1 MNKFKNGLKKIL
13 SYIAARRLLRYSI
26 IVVVVII
33 LLPTGV
39 ILTNKY
45 FNNKVNNI
53 EDTKEE
59 SLNINDSDKIKDNSI
74 TKGIIETDVVADK
87 TYSKHTLS
95 DGFST
100 LSEDDYNS
108 SSNTD
113 KNNITNSTSNNIS
126 QSIDKSSLTG
136 IDLEILE
143 GYEFNP
149 KKDLKLQATDKD
161 GRNISDSIIIE
172 KNNVNT
178 TIPGS
183 YIVKA
188 SVKLSNGQYKE
199 REFNVIVKETT
210 LEVSLKSFKSIKVNI
225 KKGEKIGATRVIPLI
240 IDEKKILEAEKII
253 KEKIISVE
261 EIKPKK
267 AVLITTGNEVYKGR
281 IKDAFLP
288 VMKEKLEYYGSEI
301 VKQIIL
307 PDNKEMITENILK
320 AIEEDKVDMIIC
332 TGGMSVDPDD
342 VTPSAIKDCNGEIVT
357 YGAPVLPGAMFL
369 LAYYKNIPILG
380 VPSCA
385 MYSKR
390 TIFDLVLPRILADEK
405 LSFEDIARFGNGGMC
420 LNCEICSFPHCSFG
434 K

>member
-1 MNKFKNGLKKIL
+1 MKQIKIEDSVGCIL
-13 SYIAARRLLRYSI
+13 SHDVTKIVPGEFKGRLFKKGHVIKEEDIEKLLDIGKEHIYVWEPKEGQLHENDAAKRIKDLVLGKGCYISEEIKEGKIDFFANAQGIVKINKELLLKLNLLGEI
-26 IVVVVII
+26 IVSTIH
-33 LLPTGV
+33 
-39 ILTNKY
+39 
-45 FNNKVNNI
+45 NNTPV
-53 EDTKEE
+53 
-59 SLNINDSDKIKDNSI
+59 
-74 TKGIIETDVVADK
+74 
-87 TYSKHTLS
+87 
-95 DGFST
+95 
-100 LSEDDYNS
+100 
-108 SSNTD
+108 
-113 KNNITNSTSNNIS
+113 
-126 QSIDKSSLTG
+126 
-136 IDLEILE
+136 
-143 GYEFNP
+143 
-149 KKDLKLQATDKD
+149 
-161 GRNISDSIIIE
+161 
-172 KNNVNT
+172 
-178 TIPGS
+178 
-183 YIVKA
+183 
-188 SVKLSNGQYKE
+188 
-199 REFNVIVKETT
+199 
-210 LEVSLKSFKSIKVNI
+210 

-240 IDEKKILEAEKII
+240 IDEKKIIEAENII
-253 KEKIISVE
+253 NEKIISVE

-301 VKQIIL
+301 IKQVIL

-320 AIEEDKVDMIIC
+320 AIEEDKVDMVIC

-390 TIFDLVLPRILADEK
+390 TIFDLVLPRVLIDEK
-405 LSFEDIARFGNGGMC
+405 LSFEDIAKYGNGGMC

>member
-1 MNKFKNGLKKIL
+1 MKQIRIEDSVGCIL
-13 SYIAARRLLRYSI
+13 SHDVTKIVPGEFKGRLFKKGHVIREEDIPKLLDIGKEHIYVWEPKKGQLHENDAAIRVKDLVLGQGCYISEEIKEGKIDFFANTQGVLKINKDLLLKLNLLGEI
-26 IVVVVII
+26 IVSTIH
-33 LLPTGV
+33 
-39 ILTNKY
+39 
-45 FNNKVNNI
+45 NNTPV
-53 EDTKEE
+53 
-59 SLNINDSDKIKDNSI
+59 
-74 TKGIIETDVVADK
+74 
-87 TYSKHTLS
+87 
-95 DGFST
+95 
-100 LSEDDYNS
+100 
-108 SSNTD
+108 
-113 KNNITNSTSNNIS
+113 
-126 QSIDKSSLTG
+126 
-136 IDLEILE
+136 
-143 GYEFNP
+143 
-149 KKDLKLQATDKD
+149 
-161 GRNISDSIIIE
+161 
-172 KNNVNT
+172 
-178 TIPGS
+178 
-183 YIVKA
+183 
-188 SVKLSNGQYKE
+188 
-199 REFNVIVKETT
+199 
-210 LEVSLKSFKSIKVNI
+210 

-261 EIKPKK
+261 EIKTKK

>member
-1 MNKFKNGLKKIL
+1 MMKMIKVQDAVGSVLSHDVTQIIPGEFKGRAFKKGHIIKEEDIEKLLSIGKDHVYVWEPEEGQLHENDAAIRLSNLVVGDGVATSEEIKEGKIDFFANTQGIVKINKDLLLKL
-13 SYIAARRLLRYSI
+13 NLLGEI
-26 IVVVVII
+26 IVSTIH
-33 LLPTGV
+33 
-39 ILTNKY
+39 
-45 FNNKVNNI
+45 NNTPV
-53 EDTKEE
+53 
-59 SLNINDSDKIKDNSI
+59 
-74 TKGIIETDVVADK
+74 
-87 TYSKHTLS
+87 
-95 DGFST
+95 
-100 LSEDDYNS
+100 
-108 SSNTD
+108 
-113 KNNITNSTSNNIS
+113 
-126 QSIDKSSLTG
+126 
-136 IDLEILE
+136 
-143 GYEFNP
+143 
-149 KKDLKLQATDKD
+149 
-161 GRNISDSIIIE
+161 
-172 KNNVNT
+172 
-178 TIPGS
+178 
-183 YIVKA
+183 
-188 SVKLSNGQYKE
+188 
-199 REFNVIVKETT
+199 
-210 LEVSLKSFKSIKVNI
+210 

-301 VKQIIL
+301 VKQVIL

>member
-1 MNKFKNGLKKIL
+1 MKKIRIEDSVGCIL
-13 SYIAARRLLRYSI
+13 SHDVTKIVPGEFKGRLFKKGHVIREEDIPKLLDIGKEHIYVWEPKKGQLHENDAAIRVKDLVLGQGCYISEEIKEGKIDFFANTQGIVKINKDLLLKLNLLGEI
-26 IVVVVII
+26 IVSTIH
-33 LLPTGV
+33 
-39 ILTNKY
+39 
-45 FNNKVNNI
+45 NNTPV
-53 EDTKEE
+53 
-59 SLNINDSDKIKDNSI
+59 
-74 TKGIIETDVVADK
+74 
-87 TYSKHTLS
+87 
-95 DGFST
+95 
-100 LSEDDYNS
+100 
-108 SSNTD
+108 
-113 KNNITNSTSNNIS
+113 
-126 QSIDKSSLTG
+126 
-136 IDLEILE
+136 
-143 GYEFNP
+143 
-149 KKDLKLQATDKD
+149 
-161 GRNISDSIIIE
+161 
-172 KNNVNT
+172 
-178 TIPGS
+178 
-183 YIVKA
+183 
-188 SVKLSNGQYKE
+188 
-199 REFNVIVKETT
+199 
-210 LEVSLKSFKSIKVNI
+210 

-301 VKQIIL
+301 VKQVIL

>member
-1 MNKFKNGLKKIL
+1 MCI
-13 SYIAARRLLRYSI
+13 RDR
-26 IVVVVII
+26 V
-33 LLPTGV
+33 
-39 ILTNKY
+39 
-45 FNNKVNNI
+45 
-53 EDTKEE
+53 
-59 SLNINDSDKIKDNSI
+59 
-74 TKGIIETDVVADK
+74 
-87 TYSKHTLS
+87 
-95 DGFST
+95 
-100 LSEDDYNS
+100 
-108 SSNTD
+108 
-113 KNNITNSTSNNIS
+113 
-126 QSIDKSSLTG
+126 
-136 IDLEILE
+136 
-143 GYEFNP
+143 
-149 KKDLKLQATDKD
+149 
-161 GRNISDSIIIE
+161 
-172 KNNVNT
+172 
-178 TIPGS
+178 
-183 YIVKA
+183 
-188 SVKLSNGQYKE
+188 
-199 REFNVIVKETT
+199 
-210 LEVSLKSFKSIKVNI
+210 

-288 VMKEKLEYYGSEI
+288 VMKEKLEHYGSEI

-320 AIEEDKVDMIIC
+320 VIEEDKVDMIIC

>member
-1 MNKFKNGLKKIL
+1 MKQIRIEDSVGCIL
-13 SYIAARRLLRYSI
+13 SHDVTKIVPGEFKGRLFKKGHVIREEDIPKLLDIGKEHIYVWEPKKGQLHENDAAIRVKDLVLGQGCYISEEIKEGKIDFFANTQGIVKINKDLLLKLNLLGEI
-26 IVVVVII
+26 IVSTIH
-33 LLPTGV
+33 
-39 ILTNKY
+39 
-45 FNNKVNNI
+45 NNTPV
-53 EDTKEE
+53 
-59 SLNINDSDKIKDNSI
+59 
-74 TKGIIETDVVADK
+74 
-87 TYSKHTLS
+87 
-95 DGFST
+95 
-100 LSEDDYNS
+100 
-108 SSNTD
+108 
-113 KNNITNSTSNNIS
+113 
-126 QSIDKSSLTG
+126 
-136 IDLEILE
+136 
-143 GYEFNP
+143 
-149 KKDLKLQATDKD
+149 
-161 GRNISDSIIIE
+161 
-172 KNNVNT
+172 
-178 TIPGS
+178 
-183 YIVKA
+183 
-188 SVKLSNGQYKE
+188 
-199 REFNVIVKETT
+199 
-210 LEVSLKSFKSIKVNI
+210 

-307 PDNKEMITENILK
+307 PDNKEMITENTLK

>member
-1 MNKFKNGLKKIL
+1 MKQIRIEDSVGCIL
-13 SYIAARRLLRYSI
+13 SHDVTKIVPGEFKGRLFKKGHVIREEDIPKLLDIGKEHIYVWKPKKGQLHENDAAIRVKDLVLGQGCYISEEIKEGKIDFFANTQGIVKINKDLLLKLNLLGEI
-26 IVVVVII
+26 IVSTIH
-33 LLPTGV
+33 
-39 ILTNKY
+39 
-45 FNNKVNNI
+45 NNTPV
-53 EDTKEE
+53 
-59 SLNINDSDKIKDNSI
+59 
-74 TKGIIETDVVADK
+74 
-87 TYSKHTLS
+87 
-95 DGFST
+95 
-100 LSEDDYNS
+100 
-108 SSNTD
+108 
-113 KNNITNSTSNNIS
+113 
-126 QSIDKSSLTG
+126 
-136 IDLEILE
+136 
-143 GYEFNP
+143 
-149 KKDLKLQATDKD
+149 
-161 GRNISDSIIIE
+161 
-172 KNNVNT
+172 
-178 TIPGS
+178 
-183 YIVKA
+183 
-188 SVKLSNGQYKE
+188 
-199 REFNVIVKETT
+199 
-210 LEVSLKSFKSIKVNI
+210 

-301 VKQIIL
+301 VKQVIL

>member
-1 MNKFKNGLKKIL
+1 MKQIRIEDSVGCIL
-13 SYIAARRLLRYSI
+13 SHDVTKIVPGEFKGRLFKKGHVIREEDIPKLLDIGKEHIYVWEPKKGQLHENDAAIRVKDLVLGQGCYISEEIKEGKIDFFANTQGVLKINKDLLLKLNLLGEI
-26 IVVVVII
+26 IVSTIH
-33 LLPTGV
+33 
-39 ILTNKY
+39 
-45 FNNKVNNI
+45 NNTPV
-53 EDTKEE
+53 
-59 SLNINDSDKIKDNSI
+59 
-74 TKGIIETDVVADK
+74 
-87 TYSKHTLS
+87 
-95 DGFST
+95 
-100 LSEDDYNS
+100 
-108 SSNTD
+108 
-113 KNNITNSTSNNIS
+113 
-126 QSIDKSSLTG
+126 
-136 IDLEILE
+136 
-143 GYEFNP
+143 
-149 KKDLKLQATDKD
+149 
-161 GRNISDSIIIE
+161 
-172 KNNVNT
+172 
-178 TIPGS
+178 
-183 YIVKA
+183 
-188 SVKLSNGQYKE
+188 
-199 REFNVIVKETT
+199 
-210 LEVSLKSFKSIKVNI
+210 

-357 YGAPVLPGAMFL
+357 YGAPVVPGAMFL

>member
-1 MNKFKNGLKKIL
+1 MKQIRIEDSVGCIL
-13 SYIAARRLLRYSI
+13 SHDVTKIVPGEFKGRLFKKGHVIREEDIPKLLDIGKEHIYVWEPKKGQLHENDAAIRVKDLVLGQGCYISEEIKEGKIDFFANTQGIVKINKDLLLKLNLLGEI
-26 IVVVVII
+26 IVSTIH
-33 LLPTGV
+33 
-39 ILTNKY
+39 
-45 FNNKVNNI
+45 NNTPV
-53 EDTKEE
+53 
-59 SLNINDSDKIKDNSI
+59 
-74 TKGIIETDVVADK
+74 
-87 TYSKHTLS
+87 
-95 DGFST
+95 
-100 LSEDDYNS
+100 
-108 SSNTD
+108 
-113 KNNITNSTSNNIS
+113 
-126 QSIDKSSLTG
+126 
-136 IDLEILE
+136 
-143 GYEFNP
+143 
-149 KKDLKLQATDKD
+149 
-161 GRNISDSIIIE
+161 
-172 KNNVNT
+172 
-178 TIPGS
+178 
-183 YIVKA
+183 
-188 SVKLSNGQYKE
+188 
-199 REFNVIVKETT
+199 
-210 LEVSLKSFKSIKVNI
+210 

-240 IDEKKILEAEKII
+240 IDEKKILEAEKIV

>member
-1 MNKFKNGLKKIL
+1 MKQIRIEDSVGCIL
-13 SYIAARRLLRYSI
+13 SHDVTKIVPGEFKGRLFKKGHVIREEDIPKLLDIGKEHIYVWEPKKGQLHENDAAIRVKDLVLGQGCYISEEIKEGKIDFFANTQGIVKINKDLLLKLNLLGEI
-26 IVVVVII
+26 IVSTIH
-33 LLPTGV
+33 
-39 ILTNKY
+39 
-45 FNNKVNNI
+45 NNTPV
-53 EDTKEE
+53 
-59 SLNINDSDKIKDNSI
+59 
-74 TKGIIETDVVADK
+74 
-87 TYSKHTLS
+87 
-95 DGFST
+95 
-100 LSEDDYNS
+100 
-108 SSNTD
+108 
-113 KNNITNSTSNNIS
+113 
-126 QSIDKSSLTG
+126 
-136 IDLEILE
+136 
-143 GYEFNP
+143 
-149 KKDLKLQATDKD
+149 
-161 GRNISDSIIIE
+161 
-172 KNNVNT
+172 
-178 TIPGS
+178 
-183 YIVKA
+183 
-188 SVKLSNGQYKE
+188 
-199 REFNVIVKETT
+199 
-210 LEVSLKSFKSIKVNI
+210 

-240 IDEKKILEAEKII
+240 RDEKKILEAEKII

-301 VKQIIL
+301 VKQVIL

>member
-1 MNKFKNGLKKIL
+1 MKQIRIEDSVGCIL
-13 SYIAARRLLRYSI
+13 SHDVTKIVPGEFKGRLFKKGHVIREEDIPKLLDIGKEHIYVWEPKKGQLHENDAAIRVKDLVLGQGCYISEEIKEGKIDFFANTQGIVKINKDLLLKLNLLGEI
-26 IVVVVII
+26 IVSTIH
-33 LLPTGV
+33 
-39 ILTNKY
+39 
-45 FNNKVNNI
+45 NNTPV
-53 EDTKEE
+53 
-59 SLNINDSDKIKDNSI
+59 
-74 TKGIIETDVVADK
+74 
-87 TYSKHTLS
+87 
-95 DGFST
+95 
-100 LSEDDYNS
+100 
-108 SSNTD
+108 
-113 KNNITNSTSNNIS
+113 
-126 QSIDKSSLTG
+126 
-136 IDLEILE
+136 
-143 GYEFNP
+143 
-149 KKDLKLQATDKD
+149 
-161 GRNISDSIIIE
+161 
-172 KNNVNT
+172 
-178 TIPGS
+178 
-183 YIVKA
+183 
-188 SVKLSNGQYKE
+188 
-199 REFNVIVKETT
+199 
-210 LEVSLKSFKSIKVNI
+210 

-267 AVLITTGNEVYKGR
+267 AVIITTGNEVYKGR

-390 TIFDLVLPRILADEK
+390 TIFDFVLPRILADEK

>member
-1 MNKFKNGLKKIL
+1 MKQIRIEDSVGCIL
-13 SYIAARRLLRYSI
+13 SHDVTKIVPGEFKGRLFKKGHVIREEDIPKLLDIGKEHIYVWGPKKGQLHENDAAIRVKDLVLGQGCYISEEIKEGKIDFFANTQGIVKINKDLLLKLNLLGEI
-26 IVVVVII
+26 IVSTIH
-33 LLPTGV
+33 
-39 ILTNKY
+39 
-45 FNNKVNNI
+45 NNTPV
-53 EDTKEE
+53 
-59 SLNINDSDKIKDNSI
+59 
-74 TKGIIETDVVADK
+74 
-87 TYSKHTLS
+87 
-95 DGFST
+95 
-100 LSEDDYNS
+100 
-108 SSNTD
+108 
-113 KNNITNSTSNNIS
+113 
-126 QSIDKSSLTG
+126 
-136 IDLEILE
+136 
-143 GYEFNP
+143 
-149 KKDLKLQATDKD
+149 
-161 GRNISDSIIIE
+161 
-172 KNNVNT
+172 
-178 TIPGS
+178 
-183 YIVKA
+183 
-188 SVKLSNGQYKE
+188 
-199 REFNVIVKETT
+199 
-210 LEVSLKSFKSIKVNI
+210 

-301 VKQIIL
+301 VKQVIL

>member
-1 MNKFKNGLKKIL
+1 MKQIRIEDSVGCIL
-13 SYIAARRLLRYSI
+13 SHDVTKIVPGEFKGRLFKKGHVIREEDIPKLLDIGKEHIYVWEPKTGQLHENDAAIRVKDLVLGQGCYISEEIKEGKIDFFANTQGIVKINKDLLLKLNLLGEI
-26 IVVVVII
+26 IVSTIH
-33 LLPTGV
+33 
-39 ILTNKY
+39 
-45 FNNKVNNI
+45 NNTPV
-53 EDTKEE
+53 
-59 SLNINDSDKIKDNSI
+59 
-74 TKGIIETDVVADK
+74 
-87 TYSKHTLS
+87 
-95 DGFST
+95 
-100 LSEDDYNS
+100 
-108 SSNTD
+108 
-113 KNNITNSTSNNIS
+113 
-126 QSIDKSSLTG
+126 
-136 IDLEILE
+136 
-143 GYEFNP
+143 
-149 KKDLKLQATDKD
+149 
-161 GRNISDSIIIE
+161 
-172 KNNVNT
+172 
-178 TIPGS
+178 
-183 YIVKA
+183 
-188 SVKLSNGQYKE
+188 
-199 REFNVIVKETT
+199 
-210 LEVSLKSFKSIKVNI
+210 

-288 VMKEKLEYYGSEI
+288 VMKEKLEHYGSEI

-320 AIEEDKVDMIIC
+320 VIEEDKVDMIIC

>member
-1 MNKFKNGLKKIL
+1 MKQIKIEDSVGCIL
-13 SYIAARRLLRYSI
+13 SHDVTKIVPGEFKGRLFKKGHVIREEDIPKLLDIGKEHIYVWEPKKGQLHENDAAIRVKDLVLGQGCYISEEIKEGKIDFFANTQGIVKINKDLLLKLNLLGEI
-26 IVVVVII
+26 IVSTIH
-33 LLPTGV
+33 
-39 ILTNKY
+39 
-45 FNNKVNNI
+45 NNTPV
-53 EDTKEE
+53 
-59 SLNINDSDKIKDNSI
+59 
-74 TKGIIETDVVADK
+74 
-87 TYSKHTLS
+87 
-95 DGFST
+95 
-100 LSEDDYNS
+100 
-108 SSNTD
+108 
-113 KNNITNSTSNNIS
+113 
-126 QSIDKSSLTG
+126 
-136 IDLEILE
+136 
-143 GYEFNP
+143 
-149 KKDLKLQATDKD
+149 
-161 GRNISDSIIIE
+161 
-172 KNNVNT
+172 
-178 TIPGS
+178 
-183 YIVKA
+183 
-188 SVKLSNGQYKE
+188 
-199 REFNVIVKETT
+199 
-210 LEVSLKSFKSIKVNI
+210 

-307 PDNKEMITENILK
+307 PDNKEMITENTLK

>member
-1 MNKFKNGLKKIL
+1 MKQIRIEDSVGCIL
-13 SYIAARRLLRYSI
+13 SHDVTKIVPGEFKGRLFKKGHVIREEDIPKLLDIGKEHIYVWKPKKGQLHENDAAIRVKDLVLGQGCYISEEIKEGKIDFFANTQGIVKINKDLLLKLNLLGEI
-26 IVVVVII
+26 IVSTIH
-33 LLPTGV
+33 
-39 ILTNKY
+39 
-45 FNNKVNNI
+45 NNTPV
-53 EDTKEE
+53 
-59 SLNINDSDKIKDNSI
+59 
-74 TKGIIETDVVADK
+74 
-87 TYSKHTLS
+87 
-95 DGFST
+95 
-100 LSEDDYNS
+100 
-108 SSNTD
+108 
-113 KNNITNSTSNNIS
+113 
-126 QSIDKSSLTG
+126 
-136 IDLEILE
+136 
-143 GYEFNP
+143 
-149 KKDLKLQATDKD
+149 
-161 GRNISDSIIIE
+161 
-172 KNNVNT
+172 
-178 TIPGS
+178 
-183 YIVKA
+183 
-188 SVKLSNGQYKE
+188 
-199 REFNVIVKETT
+199 
-210 LEVSLKSFKSIKVNI
+210 

-301 VKQIIL
+301 VKQVIL

-320 AIEEDKVDMIIC
+320 VIEEDKVDMIIC

>member
-1 MNKFKNGLKKIL
+1 MKQIKIEDSVGCIL
-13 SYIAARRLLRYSI
+13 SHDVTKIVPGEFKGRLFKKGHVIKEEDIEKLLDIGKEHIYVWEPKEGQLHENDAAKRIKDLVLGKGCCISEEIKEGKIDFFANTQGIVKINKELLLKLNLLGEI
-26 IVVVVII
+26 IVSTIH
-33 LLPTGV
+33 
-39 ILTNKY
+39 
-45 FNNKVNNI
+45 NNTPV
-53 EDTKEE
+53 
-59 SLNINDSDKIKDNSI
+59 
-74 TKGIIETDVVADK
+74 
-87 TYSKHTLS
+87 
-95 DGFST
+95 
-100 LSEDDYNS
+100 
-108 SSNTD
+108 
-113 KNNITNSTSNNIS
+113 
-126 QSIDKSSLTG
+126 
-136 IDLEILE
+136 
-143 GYEFNP
+143 
-149 KKDLKLQATDKD
+149 
-161 GRNISDSIIIE
+161 
-172 KNNVNT
+172 
-178 TIPGS
+178 
-183 YIVKA
+183 
-188 SVKLSNGQYKE
+188 
-199 REFNVIVKETT
+199 
-210 LEVSLKSFKSIKVNI
+210 

-240 IDEKKILEAEKII
+240 IDEKKIIEAENII
-253 KEKIISVE
+253 NEKIISVE

-301 VKQIIL
+301 IKQVIL

-320 AIEEDKVDMIIC
+320 AIEEDKVDMVIC

-390 TIFDLVLPRILADEK
+390 TIFDLVLPRVLVDEK
-405 LSFEDIARFGNGGMC
+405 LSFEDIAKYGNGGMC

>member
-1 MNKFKNGLKKIL
+1 MCNK
-13 SYIAARRLLRYSI
+13 
-26 IVVVVII
+26 
-33 LLPTGV
+33 
-39 ILTNKY
+39 
-45 FNNKVNNI
+45 
-53 EDTKEE
+53 
-59 SLNINDSDKIKDNSI
+59 
-74 TKGIIETDVVADK
+74 
-87 TYSKHTLS
+87 
-95 DGFST
+95 
-100 LSEDDYNS
+100 
-108 SSNTD
+108 
-113 KNNITNSTSNNIS
+113 
-126 QSIDKSSLTG
+126 
-136 IDLEILE
+136 
-143 GYEFNP
+143 
-149 KKDLKLQATDKD
+149 
-161 GRNISDSIIIE
+161 
-172 KNNVNT
+172 
-178 TIPGS
+178 
-183 YIVKA
+183 
-188 SVKLSNGQYKE
+188 
-199 REFNVIVKETT
+199 
-210 LEVSLKSFKSIKVNI
+210 KSIKEIKYNTKKKTTSYKEQCKEKVNKYLNEI
-225 KKGEKIGATRVIPLI
+225 KNFSEEDIVY
-240 IDEKKILEAEKII
+240 IDETGIQGYIYREYARAIRGKKVYDKIPGKKYKRTNIVAGKCGDKIISPLVYDKIMDSKFFEKWFKEMFLNEVEKNKAIVMDNATFHCKSRLYELCKNANKNLKLIFLPPYSPNLNPIEKYWATLKKNLKKILEAEKII